1 MSVSPFRVRVGS
13 RSAGRPPTVLW
24 ADIWRTWG
32 WGPGGRRGAG
42 PATPTRDRSRRSVSP
57 ATVTLAA
64 GASTSVTVTMA
75 ASKGAAGGGHQA
87 RLTVNNGGSIVA
99 HAAVYAFVK

>member
-1 MSVSPFRVRVGS
+1 MGPRRA
-13 RSAGRPPTVLW
+13 AG
-24 ADIWRTWG
+24 G
-32 WGPGGRRGAG
+32 GPGYAH
-42 PATPTRDRSRRSVSP
+42 PRSVPAFRQP

>member
-1 MSVSPFRVRVGS
+1 M
-13 RSAGRPPTVLW
+13 APTF
-24 ADIWRTWG
+24 
-32 WGPGGRRGAG
+32 
-42 PATPTRDRSRRSVSP
+42 
-57 ATVTLAA
+57 TLAG

-87 RLTVNNGGSIVA
+87 RLTVNNGGTIVA